1 MQNWLSKLIL
11 TPDYPITD
19 DCPQRIA
26 SAVLLPVFKQNQQWR
41 LIFIRR
47 SHTLAHHKGQFAF
60 PGGRFETEDN
70 NLSVT
75 ALREAYEEIRLEQ
88 HQVKLIAKLP
98 NQDAGKRFTMTP
110 YVGLL
115 QHKPQLYPNTA
126 EVTEIFHLPLDPF
139 LQPRHYLRLKTSD
152 GQNKR
157 VIDFIEVNNRVIW
170 GATAAV
176 LYQLAC
182 RLTGL
187 NLSSSR

>member
-11 TPDYPITD
+11 TPGQAIMDNR
-19 DCPQRIA
+19 PQRIA
-26 SAVLLPVFKQNQQWR
+26 SAVLLPVFKQDNHWR

-47 SHTLAHHKGQFAF
+47 SNTLRHHKGQFAF
-60 PGGRFETEDN
+60 PGGRFEPEDRE
-70 NLSVT
+70 LSAT

-98 NQDAGKRFTMTP
+98 AQDAGKRFTMTP

-115 QHKPQLYPNTA
+115 LQEPQLYPNTA

-139 LQPRHYLRLKTSD
+139 LQPRHYQHLKAPD
-152 GQNKR
+152 GHNQR
-157 VIDFIEVNNRVIW
+157 VIYFIEVNDRVIW

-176 LYQLAC
+176 LYRLAC

-187 NLSSSR
+187 NLLSSR